1 MLPLSKKMAIICDE
15 KLANCHSE
23 SITTVLTYDEKLE
36 VFETLIDGLH
46 DLNEFKTFL
55 NQRIEE
61 RSGFNK

>member
-1 MLPLSKKMAIICDE
+1 MPEDFS
-15 KLANCHSE
+15 
-23 SITTVLTYDEKLE
+23 TQLTYDEKLE

-61 RSGFNK
+61 RSAFNKQKLELYQEIKSLEA